1 MDALSSLV
9 TLLKPQA
16 VAATIVHGAGRWGV
30 GYTHFGHPG
39 YALVLEGSCW
49 IAVDGFAGRRLD
61 PGDFI
66 FFPATP
72 AFSLAS
78 DAKIKPKRIPP
89 IPSGNPLDE
98 HFYGEET
105 RQPEVTLLG
114 GYFRFE
120 PVNAPLLLNLLPRML
135 HIRAKN
141 PEISGV
147 ASVVALIKR
156 EVLEK
161 RIGQTLVLSR
171 LVEVLLVETLRSAPA
186 EISATGL
193 LAGLRDPKL
202 AASLRVIHTQ
212 TANPWTLATLARI
225 SGMSRSAFAERFNR
239 VLSDTPLNYLLQ
251 WRLALAKNLLST
263 NQVSVAEA
271 AEAVG
276 YVSASGFSTAFSRET
291 GMSPKAFIKNLNTPI
306 PGNRR

>member
-16 VAATIVHGAGRWGV
+16 VAATIVRGAGRWGV

-39 YALVLEGSCW
+39 YALVLDGSCW
-49 IAVDGFAGRRLD
+49 IAVDGFGGRRLE

-78 DAKIKPKRIPP
+78 DAKVKPKRIPP
-89 IPSGNPLDE
+89 VPSGNLLDD
-98 HFYGEET
+98 HFYGEKTE
-105 RQPEVTLLG
+105 PADVTLLG
-114 GYFRFE
+114 GYFKFD
-120 PVNAPLLLNLLPRML
+120 PINAPLLLNLVPRML
-135 HIRAKN
+135 HIRAKD

-147 ASVVALIKR
+147 APVVALIKR

-161 RIGQTLVLSR
+161 RAGQTLVLSR
-171 LVEVLLVETLRSAPA
+171 LIEVLLVETLRSAP
-186 EISATGL
+186 EDVSATGL
-193 LAGLRDPKL
+193 LAALRDPKL
-202 AASLRVIHTQ
+202 ATSLRVIHTQ
-212 TANPWTLATLARI
+212 TAEPWTLATLARI
-225 SGMSRSAFAERFNR
+225 SGMSRSAFAERFSR
-239 VLSDTPLNYLLQ
+239 VLGDTPLNYLLQ
-251 WRLALAKNLLST
+251 WRLALAKNLLAT

-276 YVSASGFSTAFSRET
+276 YESASGFSTAFTRET
-291 GMSPKAFIKNLNTPI
+291 GQSPRAFIQHLTTP
-306 PGNRR
+306 PP